1 MINILLYPT
10 SGVITMTKEELL
22 QQKTDLEAAIKNV
35 LEAGEEFQTRNG
47 RVKQSSLSSLRAQ
60 LSAVESQLSMY
71 DKSMATTELYVYGG
85 CR

>member
-1 MINILLYPT
+1 
-10 SGVITMTKEELL
+10 MTKEELL

-47 RVKQSSLSSLRAQ
+47 RVKQASLSSLRAQ

-71 DKSMATTELYVYGG
+71 DNSMATTELFVYGG